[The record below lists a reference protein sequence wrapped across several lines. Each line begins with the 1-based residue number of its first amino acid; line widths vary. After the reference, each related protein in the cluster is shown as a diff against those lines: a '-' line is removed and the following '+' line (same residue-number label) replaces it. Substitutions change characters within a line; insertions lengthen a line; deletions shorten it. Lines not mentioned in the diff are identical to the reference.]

1 MFNSQQKRG
10 AMQTLFGLLLT
21 AVNSALFA
29 LVWFMYYRTKM
40 YIYPFFIKGDVI
52 VVLLFALLFYM
63 FAHLYSGFDVVFQ
76 TAAEMMYS
84 NTVAAVISC
93 GIMYVITALL
103 IRAVPNVLPML
114 VLVVGCVAMSGLLS
128 FCVKK
133 ATARFLPPR
142 ATLLVYGN
150 PEARKEGEDILRR
163 LPGAFYVLDSISADV
178 GSEELC
184 RQIFRWD
191 ARAVMLC
198 GVPSSERN
206 DLLKYCIDRNIEAYV
221 RPNIGDLLVK
231 GARAMQLDNLPVLVC
246 HRSSPAIWYL
256 ALKRLTD
263 ILLSLAALVVFSPF
277 MLITAIAIKL
287 YDGGPILYKQ
297 LRLTKDGKQF
307 YIYKFR
313 SMRVDAEKDGVAR
326 LAQEHDDRI
335 TPVGKI
341 IRAIRIDETPQLF
354 CILVGDMSIVGPR
367 PVRPEIAEDYELEMP
382 EFALRLQAKAGLTG
396 LAQVYGKYNT
406 TPYNKLQMD
415 LQYIASMGVVEDLKI
430 MFATVKILFMPEST
444 EGVADG
450 QTTAKADEEEKKTAT

>member
-29 LVWFMYYRTKM
+29 LVWFMYYRTRM

-128 FCVKK
+128 FCVKR

-198 GVPSSERN
+198 GVPSSEQ
-206 DLLKYCIDRNIEAYV
+206 
-221 RPNIGDLLVK
+221 RPAEIL
-231 GARAMQLDNLPVLVC
+231 
-246 HRSSPAIWYL
+246 HRPQYRGLCPAQH
-256 ALKRLTD
+256 RRPPGQGRPGH
-263 ILLSLAALVVFSPF
+263 AA
-277 MLITAIAIKL
+277 
-287 YDGGPILYKQ
+287 G
-297 LRLTKDGKQF
+297 
-307 YIYKFR
+307 
-313 SMRVDAEKDGVAR
+313 
-326 LAQEHDDRI
+326 
-335 TPVGKI
+335 
-341 IRAIRIDETPQLF
+341 
-354 CILVGDMSIVGPR
+354 
-367 PVRPEIAEDYELEMP
+367 
-382 EFALRLQAKAGLTG
+382 
-396 LAQVYGKYNT
+396 
-406 TPYNKLQMD
+406 
-415 LQYIASMGVVEDLKI
+415 
-430 MFATVKILFMPEST
+430 
-444 EGVADG
+444 
-450 QTTAKADEEEKKTAT
+450 

>member
-10 AMQTLFGLLLT
+10 AMRTLLGLLLT
-21 AVNSALFA
+21 VANSLLFA
-29 LVWFMYYRTKM
+29 LVWFLYYRTQM
-40 YIYPFFIKGDVI
+40 YIYPFFIKGDII
-52 VVLLFALLFYM
+52 VVFLFALLFYM
-63 FAHLYSGFDVVFQ
+63 FAHLYNGFDLVFQ
-76 TAAEMMYS
+76 TAGEMMYS
-84 NTVAAVISC
+84 NTVATVISC

-114 VLVVGCVAMSGLLS
+114 ALVVGCVAVSGLLC

-133 ATARFLPPR
+133 ATAKLLVPR
-142 ATLLVYGN
+142 AMLLIYDN
-150 PEARKEGEDILRR
+150 PEAKKEGEDILRR
-163 LPGAFYVLDSISADV
+163 LPGVFYLLDSICAEV
-178 GSEELC
+178 GVDEIC

-198 GVPSSERN
+198 GVPSSKRN
-206 DLLKYCIDRNIEAYV
+206 DLLKYCVDRNVEAYV

-231 GARAMQLDNLPVLVC
+231 GARPVQLDNLPVLVC

-263 ILLSLAALVVFSPF
+263 IVLSLAALVVFSPF
-277 MLITAIAIKL
+277 MLVTALAIKI
-287 YDGGPILYKQ
+287 YDGGPVLYKQ
-297 LRLTKDGKQF
+297 LRLTKDGKEF

-341 IRAIRIDETPQLF
+341 IRAVRIDEIPQLF
-354 CILVGDMSIVGPR
+354 CILAGDMSIVGPR
-367 PVRPEIAEDYELEMP
+367 PERPEIAEKYEMEMP

-415 LQYIASMGVVEDLKI
+415 LQYISSMGVVEDLKI

-450 QTTAKADEEEKKTAT
+450 QTTAISEEKK

>member
-1 MFNSQQKRG
+1 MWSVLMFNSQQKRG

-307 YIYKFR
+307 QEAYLSGYLADKYNVDSVEAQPRANERVKKGMEQLLRNTLVGYDTVTTQSSSMRLETGEIRYAMLPVWILSTKYRGKVYKFA
-313 SMRVDAEKDGVAR
+313 MN
-326 LAQEHDDRI
+326 AQTGKFVGEL
-335 TPVGKI
+335 PVSWSKFWGI
-341 IRAIRIDETPQLF
+341 
-354 CILVGDMSIVGPR
+354 
-367 PVRPEIAEDYELEMP
+367 
-382 EFALRLQAKAGLTG
+382 FALITGIVTVLGTVLQ
-396 LAQVYGKYNT
+396 
-406 TPYNKLQMD
+406 
-415 LQYIASMGVVEDLKI
+415 I
-430 MFATVKILFMPEST
+430 FM
-444 EGVADG
+444 
-450 QTTAKADEEEKKTAT
+450 

>member
-1 MFNSQQKRG
+1 
-10 AMQTLFGLLLT
+10 MQTLFGLLLT

-29 LVWFMYYRTKM
+29 LAWFMYYRTRM

-128 FCVKK
+128 FCVKR

-231 GARAMQLDNLPVLVC
+231 AHEYGGVKGWKRAAKELHFDIKGFLYDQRPTDAVMPWDTIDTGLV
-246 HRSSPAIWYL
+246 PTY
-256 ALKRLTD
+256 LTD
-263 ILLSLAALVVFSPF
+263 ELKKAETGEFTIPCF
-277 MLITAIAIKL
+277 
-287 YDGGPILYKQ
+287 DGCRRCHICG
-297 LRLTKDGKQF
+297 GH
-307 YIYKFR
+307 
-313 SMRVDAEKDGVAR
+313 
-326 LAQEHDDRI
+326 HDE
-335 TPVGKI
+335 VG
-341 IRAIRIDETPQLF
+341 RT
-354 CILVGDMSIVGPR
+354 
-367 PVRPEIAEDYELEMP
+367 
-382 EFALRLQAKAGLTG
+382 
-396 LAQVYGKYNT
+396 
-406 TPYNKLQMD
+406 
-415 LQYIASMGVVEDLKI
+415 
-430 MFATVKILFMPEST
+430 
-444 EGVADG
+444 
-450 QTTAKADEEEKKTAT
+450 